1 MKFPKLLTIGLLSLS
16 AIVLNALP
24 SLARPALIDYEA
36 NLRSGPSME
45 ADRIDGLPKGMPLEV
60 LRIMPGIG
68 QKIERWYYVRSTG
81 DLHTEGWV
89 TSSLV
94 RFEASNQ
101 NYGTL
106 AGSEGDVINIRSA
119 PNLQS
124 RVVHTGVLGDLVKVG
139 ESKFVPLGKDYGRT
153 GYRWY
158 NVTYPNSAS
167 GWVRG
172 DLINVWPQGCIIT
185 CPEY

>member
-16 AIVLNALP
+16 AIGMTALP
-24 SLARPALIDYEA
+24 SMARPGSIDGQA

-45 ADRIDGLPKGMPLEV
+45 ADRIDGLPEGTPLEV
-60 LRIMPGIG
+60 LRIVPATSDNV
-68 QKIERWYYVRSTG
+68 RTWYYVRSTG
-81 DLHTEGWV
+81 NLRTEGWV
-89 TSSLV
+89 TSNLV
-94 RFEASNQ
+94 RFEVSNQ

-106 AGSEGDVINIRSA
+106 TGSEDDVINIRSA

-124 RVVHTGVLGDLVKVG
+124 QVVHTGVLGDLVKVG
-139 ESKFVPLGKDYGRT
+139 QSKFVPLGKGYGRT

-158 NVTYPNSAS
+158 NVTYPNGSS

-185 CPEY
+185 CPKY